1 MSLSNPCGVLEPFV
15 VEANEIFQASLSTNT
30 WNSYETGMSAL
41 NKFRKNY
48 NLHVDW
54 PSTAKIYVSA
64 LSFSLKCKGFQDT
77 TQHFIVKQML
87 KGMSKLHGTSDMRL
101 PITIQMIKQFPTA
114 LVHVC
119 SSRYEAIMF
128 MSAFALAFS
137 ALLRVG
143 EFACTSSNESEKIIQ
158 NNDINFDNDK
168 TLSLRLRYSKT
179 DQYEKSCVLKI
190 DDNILQFS
198 TYSALKA
205 YLNIRPKF
213 NGPLFCHLN
222 RSVLTRTQF
231 LSALQSSLQF
241 RGFNTHRINTHS
253 FRIGATTYYAMLGL
267 NEDEIKIKKG
277 QMELQLILM
286 LY

>member
-1 MSLSNPCGVLEPFV
+1 
-15 VEANEIFQASLSTNT
+15 
-30 WNSYETGMSAL
+30 MSAF

-48 NLHVDW
+48 NLDVIW
-54 PSTAKIYVSA
+54 PPPVNHISSFIAFLAYNSYTTSTAKTYVSA
-64 LSFSLKCKGFQDT
+64 LSFSLKCKGLQDT

-87 KGMSKLHGTSDMRL
+87 KEMNKLYGTSDMRL
-101 PITIQMIKQFPTA
+101 PITVQMMKQFPTA

-119 SSRYEAIMF
+119 SSRYEVVMF

-143 EFACTSSNESEKIIQ
+143 EIACTSSNESEKIIQ

-179 DQYEKSCVLKI
+179 DQYWKSCVLKI
-190 DDNILQFS
+190 DDNILPFS

-213 NGPLFCHLN
+213 DGPLFCHLN

-241 RGFNTHRINTHS
+241 LGYTTHRINTHS
-253 FRIGATTYYAMLGL
+253 FRIGAATYYAMLGL
-267 NEDEIKIKKG
+267 NEDEIKQKG
-277 QMELQLILM
+277 QMKLQLIPT

>member
-1 MSLSNPCGVLEPFV
+1 MSLSN
-15 VEANEIFQASLSTNT
+15 
-30 WNSYETGMSAL
+30 SYETACPPSTNFAKTTIL
-41 NKFRKNY
+41 EVIWPPPVNHISCFIAFLAY
-48 NLHVDW
+48 NSYTT
-54 PSTAKIYVSA
+54 STAKTYVSA
-64 LSFSLKCKGFQDT
+64 LSFSLKCKGLQDT

-87 KGMSKLHGTSDMRL
+87 KEMNKLYGTSDMRL
-101 PITIQMIKQFPTA
+101 PITVQMMKQFPTA

-119 SSRYEAIMF
+119 SSRYEVVMF

-143 EFACTSSNESEKIIQ
+143 EIACTSSNESEKIIQ

-168 TLSLRLRYSKT
+168 TLSLRLRYSKA
-179 DQYEKSCVLKI
+179 DQYWKSCVLKI
-190 DDNILQFS
+190 DDNILPFS

-213 NGPLFCHLN
+213 DGPLFCHLN

-241 RGFNTHRINTHS
+241 LGYTTHRINTHS
-253 FRIGATTYYAMLGL
+253 FRIGAATYYAMLGL
-267 NEDEIKIKKG
+267 NEDEIKQKG
-277 QMELQLILM
+277 QMKLQLIPT